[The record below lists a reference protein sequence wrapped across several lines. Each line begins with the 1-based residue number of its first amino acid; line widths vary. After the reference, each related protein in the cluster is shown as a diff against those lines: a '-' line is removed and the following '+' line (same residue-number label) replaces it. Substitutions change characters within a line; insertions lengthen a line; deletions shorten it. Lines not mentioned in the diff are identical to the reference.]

1 MKSTAYKD
9 ELVPELVEGGERG
22 EGNSDNDME
31 AYPYEY
37 GFRYVEYTLPDG
49 TQKIAE
55 EPLTIEDILFP
66 QEGDQVAHREDHNV
80 TTSCLRDGMKV
91 QGVQDPTLHVFDDVL
106 IDFGVA
112 GLPAMCPDV
121 TMLKGDLD
129 MDKLRSIVR
138 VEDEDVEVVLVAEVT
153 SPGTRHIDVPENM
166 LNEAELRKLRREQ
179 AENPNVRSKF
189 ELYALAGIPLF
200 VISDNAR
207 RKDRYTPPPFY
218 VFRLNEAG
226 EYEEL
231 ERDDN
236 GRVWI
241 EEVGMA
247 LGQGKTDL
255 AWFNDAGKELGTFV
269 EMFLEN
275 ERIKKELEEL
285 KEAKRLW
292 LEAGGLDMSI
302 VEKYTGYSLSEIDE
316 EAKRLQLEEEE
327 ERAEQEREKALEEQ
341 RKAEQER
348 EEEKRL
354 RLEAEERAAQAAQV
368 EHTKAIETAR
378 KMLVDGL
385 DPSIIAK
392 YTGLSTNDI
401 AALTD
406 ASDNHAP

>member
-247 LGQGKTDL
+247 LGDGTTDL
-255 AWFNDAGKELGTFV
+255 AWFNDEGKELGTFV
-269 EMFLEN
+269 DLFLEKEHISS
-275 ERIKKELEEL
+275 ERDESRRMWFWE
-285 KEAKRLW
+285 
-292 LEAGGLDMSI
+292 S
-302 VEKYTGYSLSEIDE
+302 SERRK
-316 EAKRLQLEEEE
+316 A
-327 ERAEQEREKALEEQ
+327 EREREKALEEQ
-341 RKAEQER
+341 RKAERER
-348 EEEKRL
+348 EKALEQLEEEKRL
-354 RLEAEERAAQAAQV
+354 RLEAEERAAQERERAEQA
-368 EHTKAIETAR
+368 ERINAIEMAR
-378 KMLVDGL
+378 KMLAKGI
-385 DPSIIAK
+385 DPSVVAECI
-392 YTGLSTNDI
+392 GLSANDI
-401 AALTD
+401 AALKDEAKGKEPT
-406 ASDNHAP
+406 